1 MNPYLTA
8 GFNDGVFGESGVYRL
23 DLKVLIS
30 IYGVTVRCPH
40 HKKFSRRM
48 QLIANVG
55 SIDSTFFQRSATLF
69 S

>member
-40 HKKFSRRM
+40 HKKFSR
-48 QLIANVG
+48 
-55 SIDSTFFQRSATLF
+55 
-69 S
+69 